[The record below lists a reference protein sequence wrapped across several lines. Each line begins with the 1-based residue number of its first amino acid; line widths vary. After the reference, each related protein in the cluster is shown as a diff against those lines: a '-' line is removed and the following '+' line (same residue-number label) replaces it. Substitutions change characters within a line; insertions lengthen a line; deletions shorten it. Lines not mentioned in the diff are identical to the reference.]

1 MSILRTV
8 RCRGPAG
15 VILAMALFGC
25 APTPKTSADLVA
37 FDTCSSPHDAAHI
50 ALREEVAGRMSR
62 GHAMTAVV
70 GGLELASSGQN
81 WTFPTGSREARY
93 LSSGDMR
100 MGYGAVLASA
110 PRLRAIRSCLISRGY
125 TFTDGR

>member
-1 MSILRTV
+1 MLRTV
-8 RCRGPAG
+8 HCRGPAG

-25 APTPKTSADLVA
+25 APAPKTSADLVA
-37 FDTCSSPHDAAHI
+37 FDTCSSPHDAAHG
-50 ALREEVAGRMSR
+50 ALRDEVAQGLSR

-70 GGLELASSGQN
+70 GGLELASSGHN

-100 MGYGAVLASA
+100 MGYGAVLAAA
-110 PRLRAIRSCLISRGY
+110 PRLRAIRSCLVSRGY